1 MFLDSDDFSVRLKYF
16 MKKKKRT
23 ALSIAREIGVTKSAV
38 TNWSNGIR
46 FPKDEERLI
55 KVSKILN
62 VNFIDLFTNSNSNRK
77 EITIDELKN
86 NFGNYI
92 DHIPNVTL
100 PSNLKKVTF
109 NHGYPSAN
117 KIVMENNMQNAE
129 HIFIDKLMLSTEYQE
144 QELKA
149 VVMVND
155 AMSPYL
161 KHGDVA
167 IYYPSTSY
175 TVKGK
180 YVINSTDGLEIISIE
195 KLKKCGSLVLRP
207 ENPTYS
213 TETFAKDEQDLVEFV
228 GMVVGRVLR
237 S

>member
-1 MFLDSDDFSVRLKYF
+1 MSSFSKKLKYHISKMGF
-16 MKKKKRT
+16 NTVSLGEKMNMS
-23 ALSIAREIGVTKSAV
+23 AGAIGF
-38 TNWSNGIR
+38 WQNGSR
-46 FPKDEERLI
+46 FPKSPETIERLMT
-55 KVSKILN
+55 ILN
-62 VNFIDLFTNSNSNRK
+62 INAIDLFSNTQENK
-77 EITIDELKN
+77 KKITIDELKN
-86 NFGNYI
+86 NFVNYI
-92 DHIPNVTL
+92 DHIPSVTL
-100 PSNLKKVTF
+100 PSNLKKVKF

-129 HIFIDKLMLSTEYQE
+129 HIFIDKLMLSEEYQE

-149 VVMVND
+149 VVMIND

-167 IYYPSTSY
+167 IYTPSTSY

-180 YVINSTDGLEIISIE
+180 YVISSTDGLEIISIE

>member
-1 MFLDSDDFSVRLKYF
+1 MVDG
-16 MKKKKRT
+16 KK
-23 ALSIAREIGVTKSAV
+23 LSILLKRKKIKSE
-38 TNWSNGIR
+38 
-46 FPKDEERLI
+46 DLI
-55 KVSKILN
+55 VKLKEYN
-62 VNFIDLFTNSNSNRK
+62 IDLSIFSIKQYRVGNIAIPLVTIEAIADILDCSELDLLENSKEKIRK
-77 EITIDELKN
+77 VVNNELKN

-92 DHIPNVTL
+92 DHIPSVTL
-100 PSNLKKVTF
+100 PSNLKKVKF

-129 HIFIDKLMLSTEYQE
+129 HIFIDKLMLSKEYQE

-149 VVMVND
+149 VVMIND

-161 KHGDVA
+161 NHGDVA
-167 IYYPSTSY
+167 IYTPSTSY

-180 YVINSTDGLEIISIE
+180 YVISSTDGLEIISIE

-228 GMVVGRVLR
+228 GMVVARVSR